1 MGLEASCTATW
12 EGHTTEGTAH
22 LETKSLQFRGCGPG
36 EALRFSIPLA
46 SVKNVAVVSGALEVS
61 SDDVTATLHLGKA
74 AAEKWYTK
82 IRYPRSVI
90 DKLGVKPGMRVAVLG
105 IDDVALLEP
114 LAERTADVARTRPG
128 KDSDLIFCLFET
140 PASLDRLAGLRGA
153 IKPNGAIWT
162 VYPKG
167 RKDITQA
174 AVMAAGKAAG
184 LVDVKV
190 VGFSETHS
198 SLKWVIPVADRK

>member
-12 EGHTTEGTAH
+12 DGQTAEGTAH
-22 LETKSLQFRGCGPG
+22 LETESLQFRGRAG
-36 EALRFSIPLA
+36 EAVRFSIALA
-46 SVKNVAVVSGALEVS
+46 AVKNVAVVRGALEVTGP
-61 SDDVTATLHLGKA
+61 DGTAILHLGQA
-74 AAEKWYTK
+74 AAEKWYAK
-82 IRYPRSVI
+82 IRYPKSVL

-105 IDDVALLEP
+105 IDDPAFLEP
-114 LAERTADVARTRPG
+114 LAERTTDIAQTRPK

-153 IKPNGAIWT
+153 IKSNGAIWT